1 MHDESEVE
9 EKYLSQGVSQSAD
22 VWHDS
27 AVLSFLQTNEL
38 QTDDPREK
46 DRLTKRSKAYC
57 WAGGTLQSTQDE

>member
-9 EKYLSQGVSQSAD
+9 EKYLSQGVPQSAD

-46 DRLTKRSKAYC
+46 DHLTKRSKDYC
-57 WAGGTLQSTQDE
+57 WAGGTLQ